1 VSVAAVDANGSA
13 TQRVIVVG
21 AGIAGT
27 AAVIAAARAGAAV
40 TVLDGGTGASTLAT
54 GALDLA
60 PWPERPREPA
70 GAIGADARATLDALG
85 GYVVHPAG
93 SILVT
98 TAGLVRPAGGCDAAL
113 FDAAGL
119 ADGHMAVVRSSRP
132 GWDAEALAH
141 AWGPAY
147 TAVDASVLR
156 FADESV
162 LPDAELAL
170 RHDDEARV
178 GWLGDRLRDA
188 LARAGGRW
196 SGVVLPPMLGIDRG
210 RAQDLSRQVGAR
222 CGEPIALPGGPSGLR
237 FERARDRALRASG
250 AVRARLR
257 ARRLYADHAVW
268 RVETEEGTSF
278 EAHAVV
284 VATGGLIGG
293 GIEYAPIEGMR
304 TATPRATARPTFR
317 LAIDSPLSIGAYG
330 RPLDA
335 PGSLFGVA
343 PESTAH
349 PFVRDAVA
357 DRAGVLAAH
366 DGAARGAPG
375 VFVAGEIVADAAR
388 GWLAC
393 LASGVRAGTA
403 AARFTAA
410 STNVPRSPDARPPS
424 RP

>member
-1 VSVAAVDANGSA
+1 VSLAAVDGNGSA
-13 TQRVIVVG
+13 TRRVIVVG

-60 PWPERPREPA
+60 PWPERAHQPPA
-70 GAIGADARATLDALG
+70 AIGADERATLDALG
-85 GYVVHPAG
+85 GYFVPPGG

-98 TAGLVRPAGGCDAAL
+98 MAGLVRPARGCDAAL
-113 FDAAGL
+113 FDATGL
-119 ADGHMAVVRSSRP
+119 AEEPVAVVRCSRP

-147 TAVDASVLR
+147 TAIDASVLR
-156 FADESV
+156 FVDESV
-162 LPDAELAL
+162 LPDAEFAV

-178 GWLGDRLRDA
+178 WWLGERLRDA
-188 LARAGGRW
+188 LARAGGLW
-196 SGVVLPPMLGIDRG
+196 SGVVLPPMLGVDRG
-210 RAQDLSRQVGAR
+210 RAQDLSRQVGPR

-237 FERARDRALRASG
+237 FERARDRALHACG
-250 AVRARLR
+250 AIRARLR
-257 ARRLYADHAVW
+257 ARRLYVDDAVW
-268 RVETEEGTSF
+268 RVETEEGTFF
-278 EAHAVV
+278 EAEAVV

-293 GIEYAPIEGMR
+293 GIEYAPIEAMR
-304 TATPRATARPTFR
+304 TETPWATARPTLR
-317 LAIDSPLSIGAYG
+317 LAIDSPLLVGAHG

-335 PGSLFGVA
+335 PGSLFGAA
-343 PESTAH
+343 PESTTH
-349 PFVRDAVA
+349 PFVRDAIA
-357 DRAGVLAAH
+357 DRAGVLAAP

-375 VFVAGEIVADAAR
+375 VFVAGEVVADAAR
-388 GWLAC
+388 GWLTS
-393 LASGVRAGTA
+393 LTSGVRAGTA

-410 STNVPRSPDARPPS
+410 SASGPRSPDARPAS